1 MCSERNTGKGEQ
13 RLTSTLSASWEGGVS
28 SPVPA
33 QPPLMWGHGTARTVC
48 RSQLWRLPQ
57 TRPSSQ
63 KLPAE
68 PGMARCPRPRAPGRS
83 PTGRSLRPGTRALP
97 PGLLH
102 LPEPRHGC
110 GCHVGAAQPS
120 CLQVT
125 SAWGRPHWSRTPRPA
140 AHRAGPTRPSR
151 GFHVSEPRPLRW
163 GRRGRNTGRSF
174 TACSRTLCPEFSKI
188 RNRIF
193 AFHPNPYP

>member
-1 MCSERNTGKGEQ
+1 M
-13 RLTSTLSASWEGGVS
+13 
-28 SPVPA
+28 PA
-33 QPPLMWGHGTARTVC
+33 QPLLMWGHGTARTVC

-83 PTGRSLRPGTRALP
+83 PTGRSPRPGTRALP

-140 AHRAGPTRPSR
+140 AHRAGPARGPRGVSTSQSHGLCAGAAGAGTQGARSRPAR
-151 GFHVSEPRPLRW
+151 ERFAQNFQKFEIGFSL
-163 GRRGRNTGRSF
+163 SILI
-174 TACSRTLCPEFSKI
+174 RTLNVNSSCFLTLD
-188 RNRIF
+188 F
-193 AFHPNPYP
+193 DGVDDVDGVQC